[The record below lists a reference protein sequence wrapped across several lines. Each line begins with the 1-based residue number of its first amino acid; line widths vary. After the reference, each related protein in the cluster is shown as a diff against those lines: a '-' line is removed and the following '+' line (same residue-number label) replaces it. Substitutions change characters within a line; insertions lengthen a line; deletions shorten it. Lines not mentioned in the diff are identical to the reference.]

1 MSSIENE
8 APVSLRPRAVL
19 ARSAPPAER
28 ARLARRARRLSW
40 ASLAWLGVEGG
51 LGIVAGALASSVA
64 LVAFGLDSGI
74 EALASVA
81 VIWRFTASR
90 TASEG
95 AERRA
100 QRVVAVSF
108 FLLAPY
114 VAVEAVLALA
124 DGTRPSTSWLGIA
137 IAAGSLLICPWLGVA
152 KRRVGERLN
161 SEATK
166 GEGRQN
172 QLCALLAAAVLVGL
186 GANAA
191 FGLWWFDPAVAL
203 VIAAACVVEGRRS
216 WRGEDC
222 GCGACAASPDLAAE
236 AATTSL
242 VQETS
247 G

>member
-1 MSSIENE
+1 MSRIESE
-8 APVSLRPRAVL
+8 VPIGLRPAATPIPGVAPV
-19 ARSAPPAER
+19 ER
-28 ARLARRARRLSW
+28 ARLARRARWLSW

-51 LGIVAGALASSVA
+51 LGIAAGALASSVA

-90 TASEG
+90 TASSV

-100 QRVVAVSF
+100 QQVVAVSF
-108 FLLAPY
+108 YLLAPY
-114 VAVEAVLALA
+114 VAVEALLALVG
-124 DGTRPSTSWLGIA
+124 GTRPSTSWLGIA
-137 IAAGSLLICPWLGVA
+137 VAAGSLLICPWLGAA
-152 KRRVGERLN
+152 KRRVGGRLE

-222 GCGACAASPDLAAE
+222 GCGACDVPDLADAP
-236 AATTSL
+236 ASTCGT
-242 VQETS
+242 
-247 G
+247 